1 MTIINESY
9 LNTFIDISLQED
21 SGDGD
26 HTSLACIPA
35 ESEGMANLIIKQDGI
50 LAGMET
56 AEKIFE
62 RTDKN
67 LEMIPYLEDG
77 RQIKAGNIAFLVKG
91 KTQSILKAE
100 RLVLNV
106 MQRMSGIATQTHN
119 YVKAIEGLNAVILD
133 TRKTTP
139 GMRLLEKAAVKAGG
153 GENHRMGLYDMIM
166 IKDNHKYYAG
176 GIEKAI
182 KAVKKYL
189 TDKKKTLKIEV
200 EAHSLEEVKEIMN
213 IGGIDMILLD
223 NFSINETREAVKII
237 SGRCKTES
245 SGGITMDTVREYAE
259 CGVDYISVGALTHQI
274 KSLDM
279 SLKAI

>member
-35 ESEGMANLIIKQDGI
+35 ESQGMANLIIKQDGI

-56 AEKIFE
+56 AERIFE

-91 KTQSILKAE
+91 KAQSILKAE

-106 MQRMSGIATQTHN
+106 MQRMSGIATETHN

-176 GIEKAI
+176 GIENAI
-182 KAVKKYL
+182 KAVKNYL
-189 TDKKKTLKIEV
+189 RDNNKALKIEV
-200 EAHSLEEVKEIMN
+200 EAHSLEDVKEITDT
-213 IGGIDMILLD
+213 GGIELILLD
-223 NFSINETREAVKII
+223 NFSIAETREAVKII
-237 SGRCKTES
+237 DGRCKTES
-245 SGGITMDTVREYAE
+245 SGGITMDTIRKYAE

>member
-35 ESEGMANLIIKQDGI
+35 ESQGMANLIIKQDGI
-50 LAGMET
+50 MAGMET
-56 AEKIFE
+56 AERIFE

-91 KTQSILKAE
+91 KAQSILKAE

-106 MQRMSGIATQTHN
+106 MQRMSGIATETHN

-176 GIEKAI
+176 GIENAI
-182 KAVKKYL
+182 KAVKNYL
-189 TDKKKTLKIEV
+189 RDNNKALKIEV
-200 EAHSLEEVKEIMN
+200 EAHSLEDVKEITDT
-213 IGGIDMILLD
+213 GGIELILLD
-223 NFSINETREAVKII
+223 NFSIAETREAVKII
-237 SGRCKTES
+237 DGRCKTES
-245 SGGITMDTVREYAE
+245 SGGITMDTIRKYAE